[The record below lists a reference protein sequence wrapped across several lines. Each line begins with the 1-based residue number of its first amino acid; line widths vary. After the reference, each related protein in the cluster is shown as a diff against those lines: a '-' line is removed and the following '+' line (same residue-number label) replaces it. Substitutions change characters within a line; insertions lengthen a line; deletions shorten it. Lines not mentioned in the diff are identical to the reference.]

1 MKGGNTMI
9 NNVVLVGRTANEP
22 VIHVLENGVKV
33 CSVDL
38 AIVRPFRNAN
48 NENET
53 DFIPINFWQAV
64 AENVDEYCGK
74 GSIIGVQCRLSSRM
88 VEKQGVKYK
97 AIDINADR
105 VIFIKLVARNKEIV
119 EMNETTEEK

>member
-1 MKGGNTMI
+1 MI

-53 DFIPINFWQAV
+53 DAV
-64 AENVDEYCGK
+64 VLLSVLNVDGMF
-74 GSIIGVQCRLSSRM
+74 GVAAAIRSSS
-88 VEKQGVKYK
+88 Y
-97 AIDINADR
+97 
-105 VIFIKLVARNKEIV
+105 
-119 EMNETTEEK
+119 T